1 MGGSRL
7 GLGLGL
13 GLGLAAV
20 ALAAMGFSL
29 SNILRILD
37 KLVFV
42 LIIPM
47 FSYVFLCFPIFAY
60 AGAELR

>member
-1 MGGSRL
+1 MGGSR
-7 GLGLGL
+7 L

-29 SNILRILD
+29 SNIQRILD
-37 KLVFV
+37 KV
-42 LIIPM
+42 I
-47 FSYVFLCFPIFAY
+47 FSINGCYNAY